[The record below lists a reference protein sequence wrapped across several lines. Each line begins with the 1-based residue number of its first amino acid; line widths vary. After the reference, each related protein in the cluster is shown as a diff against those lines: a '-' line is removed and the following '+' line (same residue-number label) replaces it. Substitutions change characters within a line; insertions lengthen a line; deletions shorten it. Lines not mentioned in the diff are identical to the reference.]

1 MRCYFKIKGTLLS
14 FENCKNSCNNQ
25 THETQILKER
35 TVKIGSN
42 KILDIKN
49 ILVELCMKLM

>member
-1 MRCYFKIKGTLLS
+1 VRCYFKIKGTLLS

-25 THETQILKER
+25 THETHILKER
-35 TVKIGSN
+35 TVKVGSK

-49 ILVELCMKLM
+49 SLAESCMKLM